1 MKKEIT
7 IDIYANYLMITKPEK
22 TESKKKKIKNI
33 KKEKS
38 QNPLRSFVNIN
49 IIIKYIMLYYY
60 SMMAFKTN
68 FFFVFK

>member
-22 TESKKKKIKNI
+22 RKAKKIKI
-33 KKEKS
+33 LKRKS
-38 QNPLRSFVNIN
+38 SKPLRSFVNIN

-68 FFFVFK
+68 FFCFK